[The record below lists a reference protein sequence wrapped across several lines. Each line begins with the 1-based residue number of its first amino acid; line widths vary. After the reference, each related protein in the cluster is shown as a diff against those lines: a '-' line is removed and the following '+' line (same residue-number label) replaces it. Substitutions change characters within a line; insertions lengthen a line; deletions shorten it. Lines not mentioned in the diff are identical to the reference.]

1 MASSRHRDV
10 ANVGERHRV
19 ACFLKEGTGREN

>member
-10 ANVGERHRV
+10 ADVGEKHRV
-19 ACFLKEGTGREN
+19 ACFLNEGTGRES